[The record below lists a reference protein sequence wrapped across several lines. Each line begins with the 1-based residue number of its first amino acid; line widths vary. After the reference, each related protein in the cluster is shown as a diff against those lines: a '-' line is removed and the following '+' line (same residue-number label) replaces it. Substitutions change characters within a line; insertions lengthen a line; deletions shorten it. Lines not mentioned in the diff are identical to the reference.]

1 MRRTPFLVA
10 AATLA
15 VGGVAFA
22 ATRPVDMPVPL
33 LAAGGS
39 DESKTATNEHHEPT
53 TTSTTGAHHDEATTS
68 TTVVHHEPEHPT
80 TTTPTTSTTVEHHTE
95 PTTTTTVVHHEPEHP
110 TTTTSTT
117 STTARPATSPI
128 HLECTTPHTADLR
141 VVCEW
146 GAVPEH
152 TAYIIVM
159 REKTGPSQP
168 IDRIDDPAVH
178 RYVDETAEAGV
189 TYSYRVSAYTADD
202 TFLGTSNPVKVTP
215 GPVSGSA

>member
-1 MRRTPFLVA
+1 MRRTPLIVA
-10 AATLA
+10 AAVLA

-22 ATRPVDMPVPL
+22 ASRPTTAPVGL

-39 DESKTATNEHHEPT
+39 GESTTTTTEHHEPT
-53 TTSTTGAHHDEATTS
+53 TSTTVEHHDEPTTS
-68 TTVVHHEPEHPT
+68 TTLEHHEPEHPT
-80 TTTPTTSTTVEHHTE
+80 TTTTAAIEHHDEPTTSTTVE
-95 PTTTTTVVHHEPEHP
+95 HHEPEHP

-117 STTARPATSPI
+117 STTVRPATGPI
-128 HLECTTPHTADLR
+128 HLVCTTPHTDDLR

-146 GAVPEH
+146 GDVPVH

-168 IDRIDDPAVH
+168 IDRIDDPTVH
-178 RYVDETAEAGV
+178 RYVDETAETGV
-189 TYSYRVSAYTADD
+189 TYSYRVSAYSADD

-215 GPVSGSA
+215 GPDAGGA